1 VSLLRRTDPTVLP
14 STDDVGGVD
23 GSYIL
28 EVIGARHCYGRTI
41 AIDNVSIRV
50 RPGQFLTLLGPSGS
64 GKTTL
69 LHIIAGLESPISIEA
84 LRIAGKDV
92 RDLPAWRR
100 NVTTVFQHYAL
111 FPHLSVGENIE
122 YGLRVRGADVEKRKR
137 EALRLLELVRLPD
150 MYDRRVHQLSGGERQ
165 RVSLARALAPQ
176 PAILLLDEPLGA
188 LDESLRLH
196 MQLELHDLQRRL
208 GITFVYVT
216 HSQEEALTMSD
227 RIILMARG
235 RIVQSGSPH
244 EMFDKPASR
253 FAAGFMGVENIL
265 EGVVEASEG
274 ELLTLRIGLRNV
286 RGYWRGKEQPEN
298 GARATALV
306 RAEKVRLGVPAQ
318 EGMVNCFSCREL
330 SAVYKGKYFDH
341 LLDTPV
347 GRMTARI
354 WQGMQ
359 ANREL
364 DMLWWSEQDCAI
376 VPTEAGESH

>member
-1 VSLLRRTDPTVLP
+1 VSPLRPTEPTVLP
-14 STDDVGGVD
+14 STDNGEGVD

-41 AIDNVSIRV
+41 AVDNVSIRV

-235 RIVQSGSPH
+235 RIVQSGTPR
-244 EMFDKPASR
+244 EMFEKPASR
-253 FAAGFMGVENIL
+253 FAAGFMGVENML
-265 EGVVEASEG
+265 EGVVEAFEG
-274 ELLTLRIGLRNV
+274 ELTTLRIGPRNV
-286 RGYWRGKEQPEN
+286 QGFWRGKGQPEN

-306 RAEKVRLGVPAQ
+306 RAEKVRLGGPAQ
-318 EGMVNCFSCREL
+318 EGKVNCFSCREL
-330 SAVYKGKYFDH
+330 SAVYKGKYLDH
-341 LLDTPV
+341 LLETPI

-354 WQGMQ
+354 WQGTQ

-376 VPTEAGESH
+376 VPEAGESH